1 MSRDK
6 CQTVLTLCSTVILI
20 AALIARIQINVINSK
35 LNAPTHCSTYCRH
48 TKSLWQRFT
57 ALFCKLNR
65 LNEVTSSVA
74 AATALSAVQS
84 VIAFPAPTI
93 FALVAVTNKCCKLWQ
108 IVNTL
113 DQQTASSVKCWAN
126 EREQKKRILPWQH
139 LTSLSSLWHCGV
151 LWRWP
156 LEWCN

>member
-1 MSRDK
+1 MSKDK
-6 CQTVLTLCSTVILI
+6 YYLNAKRFTHCSTVILI
-20 AALIARIQINVINSK
+20 AALITRIQINAINTK
-35 LNAPTHCSTYCRH
+35 LNAPTHCSTYCRQ

-57 ALFCKLNR
+57 ALFCKLNQ

-93 FALVAVTNKCCKLWQ
+93 FALVAVTNKCCKLRQ

-113 DQQTASSVKCWAN
+113 GQQTASAVKCWAN
-126 EREQKKRILPWQH
+126 ERGQKKGFCPGN
-139 LTSLSSLWHCGV
+139 T
-151 LWRWP
+151 
-156 LEWCN
+156 